1 MRLSMLDRKLL
12 RDLWLIKGQAVSIG
26 LVIAAGV
33 AIYVLMLSTLD
44 SLELTRAVYYDR
56 YRFADVFAG
65 AKRAPLRLAEQIR
78 EIPGVAVAEPRVVVD
93 VTLDVPG
100 FSEPV
105 VGRLVSLPADRRPA
119 LCDVFIQKG
128 HYLDPDRSDEVLVSA
143 NFAAA
148 HGLEPGDRLAAV
160 INGRRKQLDIAGLA
174 LSPEYVYHI
183 RPGELMP
190 DDRRFGVLW
199 MEHRAL
205 ATAYRMEGGFNS
217 ILLKLRRDASEPA
230 VIDRLDHLLE
240 PYGGFGAV
248 PRRLQM
254 SHWFLENELVQLRSF
269 GTSIPVLFLG
279 VAAFLLNVVLTRI
292 VAVQREQIG
301 ALKALGYSDRKIA
314 VHYLKWA
321 LAIAVLGSVIGLA
334 GGIRLGRAMTEL
346 YNQFFHFPIL
356 LYRLGPQVAIEAVG
370 ISLGVAVLGA
380 LFAVRRALRLPPAE
394 AMRPEAPPLY
404 RTSLVERFG
413 LRRILSQPA
422 RIIVRSLE
430 RRPWRALVSLVGIA
444 AATALLILGTFSED
458 AIGDFTEIQFNR
470 AQRYDLMVTFVEP
483 ASPRARY
490 EIERLPG
497 VLDLEPF
504 RSVPARLV
512 HGHLGRDMAI
522 TGLPLKSRLSRI
534 FDASDAV
541 VEPPAEGLALS
552 SVLADSLGVR
562 EGDSVRIQV
571 REGRQP
577 ELTTVVH
584 RVIDDFMGV
593 NAYMEMDALHR
604 LMGETEVL
612 SGVYL
617 TADPQE
623 LDRLYARLKQTPAVA
638 GVALKNAALES
649 FNETY
654 SAMMGTMR
662 AIYTIFA
669 GLIALGVVYNS
680 ARISLAERARELAT
694 LRVIGFSRKEVSFIL
709 LGELFLI
716 TLVAIPLGMLLGRLM
731 VTAIIKATESEAFR
745 FPVVVS
751 IRTLVLAAG
760 TIAAAAWLSATV
772 VRRRLNRLDLVESLK
787 LRE

>member
-1 MRLSMLDRKLL
+1 MRLSMLDRKLM
-12 RDLWLIKGQAVSIG
+12 RDLWLIKGQAISIG

-56 YRFADVFAG
+56 YRFADVFAA
-65 AKRAPLRLAEQIR
+65 AKRAPLRIAEQIR

-93 VTLDVPG
+93 VTVDLPG
-100 FSEPV
+100 FSEPI

-119 LCDVFIQKG
+119 LCDVFIQQG
-128 HYLDPDRSDEVLVSA
+128 RYLDPGHPDEVLVSA

-148 HGLEPGDRLAAV
+148 HGLEPGDRLAAI
-160 INGRRKQLDIAGLA
+160 INGRRKQLRIAGLA

-190 DDRRFGVLW
+190 DDRRFGIIW
-199 MEHRAL
+199 MEHHAL

-230 VIDRLDHLLE
+230 VIERLDQLLE
-240 PYGGFGAV
+240 PYGGFGAI

-254 SHWFLENELVQLRSF
+254 SDWFLENEFVQLRSF
-269 GTSIPVLFLG
+269 GSSIPVLFLG

-292 VAVQREQIG
+292 VSVQREQIG
-301 ALKALGYSDRKIA
+301 TIKALGYSDRMIA

-321 LAIAVLGSVIGLA
+321 IAIALLGSLIGLA
-334 GGIRLGRAMTEL
+334 GGIRLGKAMTEL

-356 LYRLGPQVAIEAVG
+356 LYRLGPRVAIEAVG

-380 LFAVRRALRLPPAE
+380 LFAVRRTLRLPPAE
-394 AMRPEAPPLY
+394 AMRPEAPPVY
-404 RTSLVERFG
+404 RRSIAEWFG
-413 LRRILSQPA
+413 LRRLLSEPA

-430 RRPWRALVSLVGIA
+430 RRPLRALISVVGIS
-444 AATALLILGTFSED
+444 AATALLILGTFTED
-458 AIGDFTEIQFNR
+458 AIGDFIEIQFTR

-483 ASPRARY
+483 ASPRAHY
-490 EIERLPG
+490 EIRRMPG

-504 RSVPARLV
+504 RSVPVRLI
-512 HGHLGRDMAI
+512 HGHRRRDMAI
-522 TGLPLKSRLSRI
+522 TGIPARSRMNRI
-534 FDASDAV
+534 FDASDTV
-541 VEPPAEGLALS
+541 VEPPEEGLALS
-552 SVLADSLGVR
+552 AILAQALGIH
-562 EGDSVRIQV
+562 EGDLVQIRV

-577 ELTTVVH
+577 RLTTVVQ

-593 NAYMEMDALHR
+593 NAYMELDALHR

-617 TADPQE
+617 TADPKQ
-623 LDRLYARLKQTPAVA
+623 LDLLYARLKHTPAVA
-638 GVALKNAALES
+638 GVALKDAALQS

-662 AIYTIFA
+662 VIYTIFA

-694 LRVIGFSRKEVSFIL
+694 LRVIGFSRREVSFIL

-716 TLVAIPLGMLLGRLM
+716 AVIAIPLGMLLGQLM
-731 VTAIIKATESEAFR
+731 VTAIMEATESEAFR

-751 IRTLVLAAG
+751 MRTLVLAAG
-760 TIAAAAWLSATV
+760 TIAAAAWLSAMV